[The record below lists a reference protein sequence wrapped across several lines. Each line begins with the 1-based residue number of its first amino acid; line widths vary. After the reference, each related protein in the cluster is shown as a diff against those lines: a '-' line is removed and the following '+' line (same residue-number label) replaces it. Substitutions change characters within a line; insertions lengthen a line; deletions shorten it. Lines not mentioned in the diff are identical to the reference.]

1 MIKTTTY
8 TGDGIC
14 SLCGA
19 NKPTQQIQYT
29 SATRKASVPICD
41 KCFKE
46 LKPCEGCK
54 PKKNKNKKSAGQ
66 PIETTHTNTSDS
78 FGKSAVGTPTF
89 KVGKIV
95 ISNEE
100 GGIHELSLSNEMRE
114 ATND

>member
-14 SLCGA
+14 SLCGIE
-19 NKPTQQIQYT
+19 KPTQQIQYT

-54 PKKNKNKKSAGQ
+54 PKKKKNNKLEEYAETMIATDSVVQIPDAEVSKE
-66 PIETTHTNTSDS
+66 IE
-78 FGKSAVGTPTF
+78 
-89 KVGKIV
+89 
-95 ISNEE
+95 E
-100 GGIHELSLSNEMRE
+100 IHEAAEVI
-114 ATND
+114 ND